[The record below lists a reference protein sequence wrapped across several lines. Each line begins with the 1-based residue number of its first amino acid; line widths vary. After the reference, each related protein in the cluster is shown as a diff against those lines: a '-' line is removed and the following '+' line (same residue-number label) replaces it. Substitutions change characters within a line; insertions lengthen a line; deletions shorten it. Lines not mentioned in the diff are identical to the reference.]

1 MHPQRH
7 WSQRIAVPCCLWTS
21 AWLFVCSAASLATED
36 WWWLPLVPLALCLLS
51 LCVVGRPSVYAKPM
65 AIVWPIA
72 SIGIVAWEIVD
83 EASIWPGALVAGLV
97 LAAAVFGI
105 SASGRA
111 FWRFMLDSRIELRKV
126 VWPTR
131 QETFQMT
138 AVVFG
143 FLAVA
148 GLFFWV
154 LDLFLAWATKMLT
167 GQGG

>member
-1 MHPQRH
+1 MNEQV
-7 WSQRIAVPCCLWTS
+7 QQQGAAGGADKALLAVAAILVVAGVAAYYVLAAQPGWVR
-21 AWLFVCSAASLATED
+21 WL
-36 WWWLPLVPLALCLLS
+36 
-51 LCVVGRPSVYAKPM
+51 
-65 AIVWPIA
+65 
-72 SIGIVAWEIVD
+72 
-83 EASIWPGALVAGLV
+83 ALVAGLV